1 MNKGRVIVISGPSG
15 AGKST
20 VLHRIL
26 ANHPDYFF
34 SVSATTRAPRP
45 NEVPGVHYHF
55 LTREQFRELLDK
67 DLLMEYNEYAAGDY
81 YGTPAQPILDVIQKG
96 GTAVLDVDPN
106 GAFQVLK
113 KVPDAVTIFLAPPSF
128 QELRRRLE
136 NRGDTAPEKIESRLK
151 QARWEVQQ
159 AEQYTYLLVND
170 QVDDCVARMEA
181 ILADSPEAQQS
192 LYANNTNLDIFKE
205 VL

>member
-1 MNKGRVIVISGPSG
+1 M
-15 AGKST
+15 
-20 VLHRIL
+20 
-26 ANHPDYFF
+26 
-34 SVSATTRAPRP
+34 
-45 NEVPGVHYHF
+45 
-55 LTREQFRELLDK
+55 
-67 DLLMEYNEYAAGDY
+67 
-81 YGTPAQPILDVIQKG
+81 
-96 GTAVLDVDPN
+96 
-106 GAFQVLK
+106 
-113 KVPDAVTIFLAPPSF
+113 
-128 QELRRRLE
+128 E